1 MSELNIVVPMAGR
14 GSRFADAG
22 YALPKPLIDIDGRA
36 MIEIVIDNLRP
47 ARNHRFVF
55 IAQQA
60 HEERFDL
67 SARLRTWAPG
77 SEVVLIDGVT
87 EGAACTVLR
96 ARDVVDLAAPL
107 MIANSDQ
114 YIDYSIDAY
123 LAAFDE
129 AGTDGFIMTMTA
141 TDPKW
146 SFIRFDDR
154 GTPVGV
160 AEKVPVSD
168 VATVGIYNF
177 ARGADFVSS
186 AEAMIA
192 ADDRVNG
199 EFYVAP
205 VYDHLVAAGG
215 TLGYHGIGSEAE
227 GMYGLG
233 TPADLELFLR
243 HPVRIRA
250 LGSAA

>member
-1 MSELNIVVPMAGR
+1 MSGLDIVVPMAGR

-22 YALPKPLIDIDGRA
+22 YSLPKPLIDVGGRA

-47 ARNHRFVF
+47 SRDHRFVF
-55 IAQQA
+55 IAQRA
-60 HEERFDL
+60 HEAMFDL

-77 SEVVLIDGVT
+77 SDVVLIDGVT
-87 EGAACTVLR
+87 EGAACTMLT
-96 ARDVVDLAAPL
+96 ARDVIDLDAPL

-123 LAAFDE
+123 LEAFDV

-146 SFIRFDDR
+146 SFIRFDDH

-177 ARGADFVSS
+177 ARGADFVRS

-205 VYDHLVAAGG
+205 VYDHLVSAGG

-243 HPVRIRA
+243 HPVKVRA